1 VTVVKPRSPS
11 GPGPQAAAAGGDAAL
26 ATGRAAARSRARSGL
41 LYAGSAFFI
50 WGIVPVY
57 FARLRAVSA
66 LEIIAHRLV
75 WSTVFL
81 AGLLALT
88 RGFRELRVVLARP
101 RTLAM
106 LALTAAL
113 VGINWLTFVW
123 SVNAGRLLD
132 ASLGYFIT
140 PQVNV
145 LLGFLFLGERLR
157 RTQWVALLLAAAGV
171 LNQVWQLGQL
181 PWIALVLALSFGSY
195 GLFRKRIPVDPITGL
210 LVETALGT
218 PLALAY
224 LVYLARAGS
233 LQFGRLGWQMDAML
247 MFLGVVT
254 AVPLMLFTAGAQRLR
269 LVTIGFLQY
278 LPPSMTFVLASAV
291 YGEPLGRARVLTFVF
306 IWAGI
311 LLYAADNLR
320 LRAGQPP
327 TPAPP

>member
-1 VTVVKPRSPS
+1 MTVTEPRLPAGGPRDRDS
-11 GPGPQAAAAGGDAAL
+11 GDRAAAA
-26 ATGRAAARSRARSGL
+26 ATAARSRARSGL

-57 FARLRAVSA
+57 FVRLRAVPA

-75 WSTVFL
+75 WSTLFL

-88 RGFRELRVVLARP
+88 RGFRELRGVLARP
-101 RTLAM
+101 RTLGM
-106 LALTAAL
+106 LTLTAAL
-113 VGINWLTFVW
+113 VGVNWLTFVW

-171 LNQVWQLGQL
+171 MNQVWLLGQL
-181 PWIALVLALSFGSY
+181 PWIALVLAVSFGSY

-224 LVYLARAGS
+224 LVHLGRAGT
-233 LQFGRLGWQMDAML
+233 LQFGRLGWQMDALL

-254 AVPLMLFTAGAQRLR
+254 AVPLMLFAAGTQRLR

-278 LPPSMTFVLASAV
+278 LPPTMTFVLASAV
-291 YGEPLGRARVLTFVF
+291 YGEPLGLPRVVTFAF
-306 IWAGI
+306 IWVGI
-311 LLYAADNLR
+311 LLYAVDNLR
-320 LRAGQPP
+320 LRTPEP
-327 TPAPP
+327 PAPGPT